1 MTMPVMTSS
10 GHAAGSPAWK
20 KRAQARTRVDAEAR
34 ETTAAA
40 AAAAAA
46 MPFGSGELSRRK
58 GTAPVRAMPFAAL

>member
-40 AAAAAA
+40 AAA